1 MPPATAWT
9 AFGSESAVPS
19 PAMIM
24 GPEDLDE
31 AALKKRARA
40 LGRLLKGGD
49 VLLLDGAMGS
59 GKTTFTRALAEGLG
73 VARPD
78 RVTSPTFA
86 LCLVHPGPL
95 PLVHVDLYRL
105 SGHQEEGSTGVS
117 AAAEALGL
125 EDDELSGDDRVLVV
139 EWSERWI
146 SPPPDHLRITIM
158 RPRGVLTRR
167 LLQAHASGPG
177 SSKRLSEWS
186 TAAIHESDNS
196 L

>member
-1 MPPATAWT
+1 
-9 AFGSESAVPS
+9 
-19 PAMIM
+19 M

-31 AALKKRARA
+31 PGLKERARA

-73 VARPD
+73 VHRPD

-86 LCLVHPGPL
+86 LCLLHPGPL
-95 PLVHVDLYRL
+95 PLVHIDLYRI
-105 SGHQEEGSTGVS
+105 SGHEEESRAGVS

-125 EDDELSGDDRVLVV
+125 EQAELCGDDRVLVV

-146 SPPPDHLRITIM
+146 SPPPDHLQITIV

-167 LLQAHASGPG
+167 LLRAEASGQR
-177 SSKRLSEWS
+177 SAERLAKWS
-186 TAAIHESDNS
+186 AAGAAKNDNY

>member
-1 MPPATAWT
+1 
-9 AFGSESAVPS
+9 
-19 PAMIM
+19 MIM
-24 GPEDLDE
+24 SPEDLDE
-31 AALKKRARA
+31 AALKERARA

-73 VARPD
+73 VNRPD

-95 PLVHVDLYRL
+95 TLVHIDLYRL
-105 SGHQEEGSTGVS
+105 SGHEEGVS

-125 EDDELSGDDRVLVV
+125 EDADLCGDDRVLVV

-158 RPRGVLTRR
+158 RPQGVLTRR
-167 LLQAHASGPG
+167 LLQARASGRR
-177 SSKRLSEWS
+177 SSERLSEWS
-186 TAAIHESDNS
+186 AAGIVKTDNY